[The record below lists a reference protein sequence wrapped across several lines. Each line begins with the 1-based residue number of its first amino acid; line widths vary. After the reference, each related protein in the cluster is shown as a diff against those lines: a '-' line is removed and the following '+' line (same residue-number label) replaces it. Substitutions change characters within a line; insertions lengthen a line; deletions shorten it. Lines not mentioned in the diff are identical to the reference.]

1 MCKERKDD
9 VNMSEAEQ
17 LLGFLTKATSPFH
30 GVEEMERQLKKG
42 GFRPLTLGE
51 EWELKPGGAYY
62 FIQHGS
68 SLIAFR
74 IGEHWK
80 KGKGFRI
87 GAAHTDFPGFRIK
100 PNPDMTEEGYGKVN
114 VEVYGGVTLN
124 TWMDR
129 PLSAAG
135 RVALKGKDAFHPM
148 IKLVDFKRPIMT
160 IPNLAIHLRKE
171 LNKGVELNKQTDMIP
186 ITGMVG
192 ENVKHYFISYL
203 AKELGVVEE
212 DILDY
217 ELYVYCAEEGCTVGL
232 EEEFI
237 SAPRLDNMTSVQAI
251 LQGLLEAGEGDC
263 IQVGA
268 FFDHEE
274 IGSKTK
280 QGAGSMLLSFVIEK
294 IVEGLGGARKDYIK
308 LMEESILLSV
318 DVGHGFH
325 PSHGGKYDP
334 MNKAVLNSG
343 VTIKEAA
350 AQSYATDCKG
360 VAIILQL
367 CKENK
372 IPFKKFVNRSDGTSG
387 STLGSIASSF
397 LPMITVEVG
406 VPLLAMHS
414 ARELMGIKDQKSLTD
429 LVRAFYTT
437 PCHE

>member
-1 MCKERKDD
+1 MGKNRKDGM
-9 VNMSEAEQ
+9 NMSEAEQ
-17 LLGFLTKATSPFH
+17 LLVFLKKATSPFH
-30 GVEEMERQLKKG
+30 GVLEIERQLKEG
-42 GFRPLTLGE
+42 GFLPLTWGE
-51 EWELKPGGAYY
+51 EWELKQGGTYY
-62 FIQHGS
+62 FTHHGS

-80 KGKGFRI
+80 KGEGFRI
-87 GAAHTDFPGFRIK
+87 AAAHTDFPGFRIK
-100 PNPDMTEEGYGKVN
+100 PNPDMREEGYGKVN

-135 RVALKGKDAFHPM
+135 RVALKGKDAFHPVM
-148 IKLVDFKRPIMT
+148 KLVDFKRPIMT
-160 IPNLAIHLRKE
+160 IPNLAIHLKKE
-171 LNKGVELNKQTDMIP
+171 LNKGVELNKQIDMIP
-186 ITGMVG
+186 IAGMAG
-192 ENVKHYFISYL
+192 EDAKHYFISYL
-203 AKELGVVEE
+203 AKELKAEEE

-217 ELYVYCAEEGCTVGL
+217 ELYVYCAEEGCKVGL

-237 SAPRLDNMTSVQAI
+237 SAPRLDNMTSVQGI
-251 LQGLLEAGEGDC
+251 LRGLLDAGEGDC

-280 QGAGSMLLSFVIEK
+280 QGAGSMLLSFVLEK
-294 IVEGLGGARKDYIK
+294 IVEGLGGERKDYIK
-308 LMEESILLSV
+308 IIDESILLSV
-318 DVGHGFH
+318 DVSHGFH
-325 PSHGGKYDP
+325 PNHGGKYDP
-334 MNKAVLNSG
+334 INKAVLNSG
-343 VTIKEAA
+343 VSIKEAA

-367 CKENK
+367 CKENN

-397 LPMITVEVG
+397 LPVITVEVG
-406 VPLLAMHS
+406 LPLLAMHS

-437 PCHE
+437 PCHG